1 MSPDPSAERQ
11 LRVKVLFQDA
21 LDVPPARRAAFLAR
35 ACEGDDGLRREVLEL
50 FLMHGEQDSL
60 LDQPLAR
67 SEAFAELAMPRE
79 GFVGPY
85 RLVRE
90 IGRGGMGVVYLAE
103 RDGRQV
109 ALKLLSANA
118 LTPEVRERFRLE
130 GEIMQRLDHP
140 GIARVLDVG
149 ESVTTTGLA
158 QPWIAMEYVEG
169 QQLIVYAVES
179 GLDLQGRL
187 RLMLAVCQAVQHA
200 HAHGVVHR
208 DLKPNNILVRAD
220 GRPVL
225 LDFGVARLLAGDDR
239 PAELLTRTGLLLG
252 TPQYMSPEQVQA
264 DPAGVGPESDV
275 YSLGI
280 ILYELISGQ
289 LPYEASSLSLT
300 RAVVSVLTSEPV
312 PLGRVA
318 SAARGPLERIV
329 MMALEK
335 LPRDRYATA
344 GQLGDDLQRR
354 LEGRTVRARG
364 PSLARRF
371 VRWSRREQRLAISL
385 ALLVVAA
392 ALTGA
397 WFLGGGRAVPQE
409 RVRAAYREAE
419 SLALSSLA
427 ILYERERTPDSMRDA
442 IAKLTRARQ
451 LVDEVPPLSH
461 HDFLMR
467 RIEKDLGTAQM
478 LLGELT
484 WDVGLARQAIGT
496 YLRARAVPFDDD
508 STHLRDRQTK
518 QLVGLPPTDDELSSL
533 LAGANM
539 LTFRLW
545 GELATLEAA
554 EDMAREAFDE
564 NLRMLGTPLGPDF
577 ATGDPRQERVGYL
590 FNNLVD
596 IETERA
602 WFYQDAALARRAV
615 EWSDSARS
623 RWGFFH
629 DNWPAIGSVL
639 FQRGRAWHALG
650 TLTRD
655 PASLDSAD
663 AALRACADYR
673 GPGRARVFAETRQA
687 QASLALDWSALEPDS
702 AKRARLL
709 RGALHDLDTAH
720 VSLAATGAI
729 PEQLAA
735 LRSSQAE
742 VFTALARVTRSAA
755 WLDSARTRLSATA
768 GAFPHTGFP
777 REASLHWMRQG
788 LWETARAD
796 LYADPTSV
804 VAARGAFEHA
814 RSLARSRR
822 DRTILARVDAA
833 ERSLDKLALAAS
845 AR

>member
-1 MSPDPSAERQ
+1 MSPETSAERQ

-21 LDVPPARRAAFLAR
+21 LDVPAARRAAFLAR
-35 ACEGDDGLRREVLEL
+35 ACGGDDELRREVLEL
-50 FLMHGEQDSL
+50 FLLHGEQDSL
-60 LDQPLAR
+60 LDQPLDHA
-67 SEAFAELAMPRE
+67 EALADLAAPRE

-90 IGRGGMGVVYLAE
+90 IGRGGMGVVHLAE
-103 RDGRQV
+103 REGREV
-109 ALKLLSANA
+109 ALKLLSVGA
-118 LTPEVRERFRLE
+118 LTPELRDRFRLE
-130 GEIMQRLDHP
+130 GKILRRLDHP
-140 GIARVLDVG
+140 GLARVLDVG
-149 ESVTTTGLA
+149 ESVTTTGLE

-169 QQLIVYAVES
+169 RPLIEHAEAS

-187 RLMLAVCQAVQHA
+187 RLMLAVCEAVQHA
-200 HAHGVVHR
+200 HARDVVHR
-208 DLKPNNILVRAD
+208 DLKPSNILVRED
-220 GRPVL
+220 GRPVV
-225 LDFGVARLLAGDDR
+225 LDFGVARLVAGDER
-239 PAELLTRTGLLLG
+239 LTELHTRTGELLG

-264 DPAGVGPESDV
+264 APAGVGPESDV

-280 ILYELISGQ
+280 VLYQLVSGQ
-289 LPYEASSLSLT
+289 VPYEASSLSLH

-312 PLGRVA
+312 PLGQV
-318 SAARGPLERIV
+318 SPAARGPLDRIV

-335 LPRDRYATA
+335 LPRDRYADA
-344 GQLGDDLQRR
+344 GQLADDLRRR
-354 LEGRTVRARG
+354 LDGRTVRARG

-385 ALLVVAA
+385 ALLVVAG
-392 ALTGA
+392 ALAGA

-419 SLALSSLA
+419 SLSLSSLA
-427 ILYERERTPDSMRDA
+427 ILYERERTPDTMRDA

-451 LVDEVPPLSH
+451 LIDEVPPLSH

-478 LLGELT
+478 LLGDLT

-496 YLRARAVPFDDD
+496 FLRARAVPFDDD
-508 STHLRDRQTK
+508 STHLRDRQTR
-518 QLVGLPPTDDELSSL
+518 QLVGLPAADDELMSL
-533 LAGANM
+533 LAGANL

-545 GELATLEAA
+545 GELATIEAA
-554 EDMAREAFDE
+554 EDLARQAFDE
-564 NLRMLGTPLGPDF
+564 NLRMMGTPLGPDF
-577 ATGDPRQERVGYL
+577 ATGDPRRDRVGYL
-590 FNNLVD
+590 FNNLVE
-596 IETERA
+596 IEAERA

-623 RWGFFH
+623 RWESFH

-639 FQRGRAWHALG
+639 FQRARAWHALG
-650 TLTRD
+650 ALTRNLA
-655 PASLDSAD
+655 PLDSAE
-663 AALRACADYR
+663 AALRASADYR
-673 GPGRARVFAETRQA
+673 GPGRARVFAETREA
-687 QASLALDWSALEPDS
+687 RASLALDRSALEPEA
-702 AKRARLL
+702 AKRELLL
-709 RGALHDLDTAH
+709 RSAIHDLDTAR
-720 VSLAATGAI
+720 VSLAAVGAI

-735 LRSSQAE
+735 LRSAQAE
-742 VFTALARVTRSAA
+742 VFTAMARVTRSGA
-755 WLDSARTRLSATA
+755 WLDSARTRLSETA
-768 GAFPHTGFP
+768 ALFPHTGFP

-814 RSLARSRR
+814 RSLSRSRR

-833 ERSLDKLALAAS
+833 ERSLEKLPLAS
-845 AR
+845 STR